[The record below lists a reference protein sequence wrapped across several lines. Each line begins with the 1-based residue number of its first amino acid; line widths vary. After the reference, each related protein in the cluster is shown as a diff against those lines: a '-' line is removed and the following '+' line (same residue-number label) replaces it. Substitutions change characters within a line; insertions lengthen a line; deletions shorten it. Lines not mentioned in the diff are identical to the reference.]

1 VSYVV
6 TNLVIGILSVCI
18 IYQWTGQTNE
28 APNPTDIPE
37 GFIYALTYDVAV
49 NLIVNDNQLWSAL
62 IFLVIII
69 CTGFIATVCV
79 C

>member
-1 VSYVV
+1 MCYVV

-18 IYQWTGQTNE
+18 IYQWTGKLVNP
-28 APNPTDIPE
+28 PNSTDIPE

-49 NLIVNDNQLWSAL
+49 FLVKDYQLWSAL
-62 IFLVIII
+62 IFLFIII
-69 CTGFIATVCV
+69 CSGFIAMVCV

>member
-1 VSYVV
+1 MSYVV

-18 IYQWTGQTNE
+18 IYQWTGQIDK
-28 APNPTDIPE
+28 APNPTDKPE

-49 NLIVNDNQLWSAL
+49 YLVNDDQLWSAL

>member
-18 IYQWTGQTNE
+18 IYQWTGQIID
-28 APNPTDIPE
+28 NPIDIPE

-49 NLIVNDNQLWSAL
+49 NHMGNDKQLWSAL
-62 IFLVIII
+62 IFLVII
-69 CTGFIATVCV
+69 CTGFIAMVCV